1 MNFHS
6 KKLQT
11 LFDNSKHFLDNLS
24 SLKEYIIEDINSLE
38 SYLKTIKLDKS
49 VSHTINGGNGFTPTT
64 ELTSEKPVY
73 GFTNREVLFWCPEA
87 KCIMYEERQYT
98 TIYDYSKEHPSE
110 RLVVQNDNFKKI
122 VSTPLS
128 EANFEIKRFV
138 YLNNYLEG
146 FIQSILEIYTES

>member
-6 KKLQT
+6 KKLQS

-24 SLKEYIIEDINSLE
+24 SLKEYISEDINSLE

-49 VSHTINGGNGFTPTT
+49 VLHTINGDDGFTPTT

-73 GFTNREVLFWCPEA
+73 GFTNKEILFWCPEA
-87 KCIMYEERQYT
+87 KCIMYEKRHYT
-98 TIYDYSKEHPSE
+98 TVYDYSKNQLE
-110 RLVVQNDNFKKI
+110 RLTVQNDNFEKI

-128 EANFEIKRFV
+128 EADFEIKRFV
-138 YLNNYLEG
+138 YLNNHLEG
-146 FIQSILEIYTES
+146 FVQSILEAYTEK